1 MKKYEPA
8 KALYLHIESIMLQL
22 TQGKTF
28 TLKNVH
34 VSLIMEI
41 YCILSDIVVIYKWEL
56 RLFGIQ
62 KNTIVAF

>member
-1 MKKYEPA
+1 MAVMKKYEPA

-41 YCILSDIVVIYKWEL
+41 DLLHSK
-56 RLFGIQ
+56 
-62 KNTIVAF
+62 